1 MKLLITPEFKLDYSE
16 YYKYYISINTQV
28 ARTYKQEVK
37 ESLEKIKHNK
47 YFEIRYSEI
56 RCLPL
61 FKFPF
66 MVHYKIED
74 DVIYILALIH
84 TSRDPLKH
92 WIY

>member
-16 YYKYYISINTQV
+16 YYKYYISINAQV

-47 YFEIRYSEI
+47 YFEVRYAEI
-56 RCLPL
+56 RCLPF

-66 MVHYKIED
+66 MVHYKIEGE
-74 DVIYILALIH
+74 VIYILALIH